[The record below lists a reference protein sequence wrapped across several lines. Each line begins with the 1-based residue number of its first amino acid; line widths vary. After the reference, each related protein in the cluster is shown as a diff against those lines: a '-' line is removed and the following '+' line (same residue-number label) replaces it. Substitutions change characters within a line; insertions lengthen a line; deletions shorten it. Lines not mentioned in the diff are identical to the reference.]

1 MYTSWTFCC
10 SGVIA
15 QAGLARQH
23 ARAAAITDFA
33 VIISILPCLI
43 VYSATA
49 IVTAILPPAI
59 SIVTPC

>member
-15 QAGLARQH
+15 QAGLD